1 MAYPTD
7 ASPGDLYQPNPPDGP
22 TYVYRGGDRWDLYVS
37 NSTVDLSNYYTKSQT
52 DAAFQ
57 PLAGNLTSWAAVAP
71 SEKADASAVIPAS
84 EKGAN
89 SGVAT
94 LDEAGKVP
102 SGQINFPTVSAADV
116 VFDPDG
122 GLAATNVQAAL
133 EELDDEKQPLSEN
146 LTAWAEID
154 PETKADAASVGTG
167 VPNGGTTGQVLVK
180 QSGDDGD
187 ADWETPESIPV
198 GAIQD
203 FARSTAPT
211 GWLKCNGAAVLRSS
225 YADLDAAIYCGD
237 ILNPTALFGYR
248 ATTNVSPSSNRSTSG
263 DYIVLPD
270 FRGEFRRGWD
280 DGRGT
285 DAGRAFGTA
294 QADELKSH
302 DHTASTS
309 VTVSNGTNVLRTKV
323 GGSQGVSEAGGYGL
337 FTITASATTTVNAS
351 GGTETRPRN
360 IAVLTCIKY

>member
-1 MAYPTD
+1 MAFPTD
-7 ASPGDLYQPNPPDGP
+7 AEINDLHNEPSGQ
-22 TYVYRGGDRWDLYVS
+22 TYIYRGGGRWDAYV
-37 NSTVDLSNYYTKSQT
+37 NSQPGHLLNYYTKAQVDALQLAQDGNITAASNAAIAAQET
-52 DAAFQ
+52 ADAA
-57 PLAGNLTSWAAVAP
+57 
-71 SEKADASAVIPAS
+71 IPAT

-89 SGVAT
+89 EGVAT
-94 LDEAGKVP
+94 LDETGKVP
-102 SGQINFPTVSAADV
+102 SEQIPTLAAADIS
-116 VFDPDG
+116 FTPAGD
-122 GLAATNVQAAL
+122 LSATDVQAAL

-167 VPNGGTTGQVLVK
+167 VPNGGTEGQVLVK
-180 QSGDDGD
+180 QSNDDGD
-187 ADWETPESIPV
+187 ADWETPERMPA

-211 GWLKCNGAAVLRSS
+211 GWLKCNGAAVLRAS
-225 YADLDAAIYCGD
+225 YSDLATAIYCGD
-237 ILNPTALFGYR
+237 IHNPTALFGYR
-248 ATTNVSPSSNRSTSG
+248 ATTNINPSSNRSTSG

-285 DAGRAFGTA
+285 DAGRLFGTA

-309 VTVSNGTNVLRTKV
+309 VTLTNGGNNVRQATTNQFYL
-323 GGSQGVSEAGGYGL
+323 QDSEISAPYRVD
-337 FTITASATTTVNAS
+337 TITASATTTVNS
-351 GGTETRPRN
+351 TGGTETRPRN